1 MSQNLITAFKNRGYF
16 NQCTDINK
24 LDNILNNKKISL
36 YIGFDCTSDS
46 LHVGSLLQIMCLR
59 LFQKFGH
66 TPIVL
71 LGGGTTLI
79 GDPSGKEETRKILKK
94 KEINKNA
101 NGIKK
106 VFNNFLSSK
115 NKNQFKFVNNYDWLN
130 KINYVEFLRE
140 YGKHFT
146 INRMLTFDSVKTRL
160 DREQSLSFLEFN
172 YMIFQAYDFLI
183 LNEKKGCELQ
193 IGGSDQWGN
202 ILNGIELIRK
212 INRNETFGLTTPLI
226 TTSTGAKMGK
236 TEKGA
241 VWLDKKKTSVYD
253 YWQFWRNVEDI
264 DVLKYLRLFTE
275 IPISE
280 IESYEKEKNS
290 SNINHFKILLA
301 NTTTTILHGKKEAN
315 KAEITSKKTFDEKG
329 FGENLPTKTIKKTD
343 IDKGIS
349 FNEIIKQI
357 HFASSNSDYRRNIL
371 NRAYRINNEIVDDE
385 KRILST
391 SDFSVELTAK
401 ISFGKKKHFLIKI
414 G

>member
-16 NQCTDINK
+16 HQCTDINK

-79 GDPSGKEETRKILKK
+79 GDPSGKEDIRKILQK
-94 KEINKNA
+94 KEIDKNA

-106 VFNNFLSSK
+106 VFSNFLLSK

-130 KINYVEFLRE
+130 KINYVEFLRK

-172 YMIFQAYDFLI
+172 YMIFQAYDFLF

-212 INRNETFGLTTPLI
+212 INGNETFGLTTPLI
-226 TTSTGAKMGK
+226 TTGSGAKMGK

-241 VWLDKKKTSVYD
+241 VWLKKKKTTVYD

-264 DVLKYLRLFTE
+264 DVFKYLRLFTE

-290 SNINHFKILLA
+290 SNINHLKILLA
-301 NTTTTILHGKKEAN
+301 NTTTTILHGKKESN
-315 KAEITSKKTFDEKG
+315 KAEITSKKTFEEKR

-343 IDKGIS
+343 VDKGIS

-357 HFASSNSDYRRNIL
+357 HFASSNSDYRRNIV

-391 SDFSVELTAK
+391 SDFNIELTAK